1 MVLAAKDWPDFTN
14 ATLLVGVDKDGN
26 PLGVLVDGAG
36 NLTAVLKGMGATGLQ
51 TIGVDSDGRIEVF
64 LLDHESQWGD
74 VLRVGNAEMAARL
87 GAAKTWDWR
96 GQQYWFTDFCQGTG
110 NLLKDVQGTGAE
122 ISLSPDYWIR
132 GGYSLKLVG
141 GSDGS
146 RYADAKFWIDHPPSN
161 IVGLEIHVSGV
172 PDLDYLEIRL
182 RKYVDNNVYR
192 ARLRFNPGLVP
203 DKMQIEDDAGD
214 WQTVG
219 NNFYGLNVEMFN
231 HIKLVADFDTN
242 KYVRALWG
250 DTEVDLSAY
259 SLYRVGAG
267 YLNQMLAGV
276 KIYSRDGENDSKY
289 VDYVLVTVNE
299 PL

>member
-1 MVLAAKDWPDFTN
+1 MVSAATDWPDFTR
-14 ATLLVGVDKDGN
+14 ATLLVGVDAAGD
-26 PLGVLVDGAG
+26 PVGVLVDSDG
-36 NLTAVLKGMGATGLQ
+36 NLNAILKGMGATGLQ
-51 TIGVDSDGRIEVF
+51 TIGVDAQGRIEVF

-74 VLRVGNAEMAARL
+74 VLRVGNAEMAVRL
-87 GAAKTWDWR
+87 GSAKTWDWR
-96 GQQYWFTDFCQGTG
+96 GQQYWFTDFGQGKGNLIVGLAGTG
-110 NLLKDVQGTGAE
+110 SE
-122 ISLSPDYWIR
+122 ISLSPDYWVH

-141 GSDGS
+141 GSDGD

-161 IVGLEIHVSGV
+161 IIGLEVHVSGV

-182 RKYVDNNVYR
+182 RKYVGNNIYR
-192 ARLRFNPGLVP
+192 ARLRFNPALVP
-203 DKMQIEDDAGD
+203 DGMQIEDDNGD
-214 WQTVG
+214 WQDVG

-231 HIKLVADFDTN
+231 HVKLVADFDTN

-276 KIYSRDGENDSKY
+276 KLYSRSGENDSKY
-289 VDYVLVTVNE
+289 VDYVLVTVDE